1 MAEGWKRRRETEVAV
16 VEVEPG
22 WGKGSDNF
30 PSLMPYLYVH
40 DRVGHVMTRIF
51 NQQRF
56 IFSGADAN
64 HKKKRAHQCR
74 VMIRICKTCMSQ
86 NFIAKI
92 LLLVCACA
100 SEGLF
105 IYLTRIIKRVN
116 NQY

>member
-1 MAEGWKRRRETEVAV
+1 
-16 VEVEPG
+16 
-22 WGKGSDNF
+22 
-30 PSLMPYLYVH
+30 MPYLYVH

-56 IFSGADAN
+56 IFSGDEAIN
-64 HKKKRAHQCR
+64 KRKCAFQCG
-74 VMIRICKTCMSQ
+74 IRTRLCKTCLSQ

-92 LLLVCACA
+92 LLMVCAWP